1 MIDYS
6 PIEYVTYQVY
16 RRNTGE
22 YVLVFYREDFALCRY
37 KCSLTVDT
45 LREVKEAIQNKED
58 ISNNPKVEFSMKH
71 TNEPLPGT
79 LISETGVTIDGF
91 YTLEGGNLEFKNLE
105 RIEYGRGD
113 AVKCNNCEWAGIV
126 SVGEDGCPYCGY
138 KGCLSDIEQ
147 DVLYEGNVYVP
158 EN

>member
-1 MIDYS
+1 MIDYN
-6 PIEYVTYQVY
+6 PIEYVTYIVY

-22 YVLVFYREDFALCRY
+22 YVLVFYHEDFAFCRY

-58 ISNNPKVEFSMKH
+58 ISSNPKVEFSMKH

-91 YTLEGGNLEFKNLE
+91 YTLEGENLEFKNLE

-147 DVLYEGNVYVP
+147 DVEGKVYVP

>member
-1 MIDYS
+1 MIDYN

-22 YVLVFYREDFALCRY
+22 YVLVFYREDFVLCRY

-45 LREVKEAIQNKED
+45 LKEVKEAIQNKED
-58 ISNNPKVEFSMKH
+58 ISSNPKVEFSMKH
-71 TNEPLPGT
+71 TNEPFPGT

-91 YTLEGGNLEFKNLE
+91 YALEGENLEFKNLE

-126 SVGEDGCPYCGY
+126 PVGEDGCPYCGY
-138 KGCLSDIEQ
+138 KGCLSDIGQ
-147 DVLYEGNVYVP
+147 DVEGKVYVP